1 MDVSFLTAEI
11 LAYVA
16 ACATIAI
23 ASLLV
28 LFIPEIYTY
37 LKYSL
42 FYSDDFS
49 YPYSDDYIHDEDD
62 YWGNDDHPF

>member
-1 MDVSFLTAEI
+1 MDITPITAEI

-16 ACATIAI
+16 ACVTLATAALI
-23 ASLLV
+23 V

-42 FYSDDFS
+42 FYSDDFNYS
-49 YPYSDDYIHDEDD
+49 SSDDYIHDEDD